1 MFSLSYGGAQFGLIL
16 TVVMFAVSCSL
27 TFLSL
32 NVLSLLA
39 LESKALLPSKR
50 ITFFSVSNF
59 ILPRFSWVLDA
70 SSIVYCGGA
79 IISYLTNI
87 GNLLAQGFYS
97 IVPWEL
103 TSFSLR
109 DASMVIRAILLVVL
123 VPLCCLKQLGS
134 TRIAVIFGLS
144 CIFYIVVV
152 TLFYSPCTA
161 ANADL
166 VPLLN
171 PAGVFRMFSSF
182 PLMIFAYVCQ
192 FSVFHMVNELRDVS
206 KTRLNKVFVAALAT
220 VTLVYS
226 LMLLPFLT
234 FGQGVKQNFLQSL
247 RKPDNSLETP
257 VIAAFIFAALSLSIS
272 YVILLLPVRIAIM
285 ALVFRTHQPQGSREL
300 RLRVFIVLCIV
311 LLTFVVSAALG
322 DNVALP
328 IELAGLLGGNT
339 LGFVFPFSLY
349 LKHYGLKNDRRFF
362 SVVVLVAFVFC
373 CLLYPISLVG
383 IIYSRSL

>member
-1 MFSLSYGGAQFGLIL
+1 MFSLSYGSANFGLVL

-39 LESKALLPSKR
+39 LEYKALLPSKR
-50 ITFFSVSNF
+50 ITFYSVSNV

-70 SSIVYCGGA
+70 SVIVYCGGA

-97 IVPWEL
+97 IAQWDL
-103 TSFSLR
+103 TSFSLQYT
-109 DASMVIRAILLVVL
+109 SMVIRAILLVFL
-123 VPLCCLKQLGS
+123 LPLCCLKQLGS
-134 TRIAVIFGLS
+134 TKFAVYFGLS

-161 ANADL
+161 AKADF

-171 PAGVFRMFSSF
+171 PAGVFRAFSSF
-182 PLMIFAYVCQ
+182 PLMIFAYICQ
-192 FSVFHMVNELRDVS
+192 QSVFHMVNELREIN
-206 KTRLNKVFVAALAT
+206 KTKLNKIFVSALSVT
-220 VTLVYS
+220 TLVYS
-226 LMLLPFLT
+226 LMFLPFLT
-234 FGQGVKQNFLQSL
+234 FGQAVKQNFLQSL
-247 RKPDNSLETP
+247 RKPDGSLEAP
-257 VIAAFIFAALSLSIS
+257 VTAAFIFAALSLSIS
-272 YVILLLPVRIAIM
+272 YVILLLPVRISIM
-285 ALVFRTHQPQGSREL
+285 ALVFRTNQPQGSREL
-300 RLRVFIVLCIV
+300 QLRVFIVLCIV
-311 LLTFVVSAALG
+311 ILTFVVSAALG

-328 IELAGLLGGNT
+328 IELAGLFGGNT

-349 LKHYGLKNDRRFF
+349 LKHYGLKNDRRVF
-362 SVVVLVAFVFC
+362 SVVVLVSLVFC

-383 IIYSRSL
+383 IISSRT